1 MSTAGDQQTAA
12 ALADSL
18 VSAGKV
24 RIPALHD
31 AFAAVPRH
39 EFLRRFFKQAAE
51 RSQYEAVADT
61 DPGWLDM
68 TYADQ
73 VWATQLDGDD
83 TKWEEARRDGPIA
96 GTPTCSNTQPSLTA
110 VMLEA
115 LDIGEKQQ
123 VLEIGTGTGYH
134 AALLCE
140 MVGADRVGS
149 VDVDPSLVAQA
160 IANLQRVGYTPA
172 VMAGDGADG
181 WPDRGPYDRV
191 IATCSFSAIPPAWL
205 QQVRSGGRIVANLYR
220 GIIGSSLI
228 GLDVDADGSASGR
241 LLAETGGYMPRR
253 TDQMTDGWD
262 RVRRVS
268 DDPDGERSTSTLPE
282 QPDPAGEQPWLV
294 LSDLLMPGVI
304 LGELFRDE
312 GVVQWLTDP
321 TGSWAYHEVSSGLV
335 QQGGRRRLWS
345 DLEAVYAWWI
355 GAGKPDHTR
364 FGMTVRENA
373 ESVWLDSP
381 ETVVPAPRYSGR
393 KSGSP

>member
-1 MSTAGDQQTAA
+1 MSTAQAQQHAA
-12 ALADSL
+12 ALADLL
-18 VSAGKV
+18 VRAGKV
-24 RIPALHD
+24 NSPALHD

-39 EFLRRFFKQAAE
+39 EFLRRFFQQTAD
-51 RSQYEAVADT
+51 RSRYEAVADT

-83 TKWEEARRDGPIA
+83 TLWEQARHDGPIA

-110 VMLEA
+110 VMLDA
-115 LDIGEKQQ
+115 LDISEKQH

-140 MVGADRVGS
+140 MVGADRVTS
-149 VDVDPSLVAQA
+149 IDVDAALVTGAT
-160 IANLQRVGYTPA
+160 ANLQRAGYAPA
-172 VMAGDGADG
+172 VMLGDGADG
-181 WPDRGPYDRV
+181 WPHRGPYDRV
-191 IATCSFSAIPPAWL
+191 VATCSFSAIPPAWL
-205 QQVRSGGRIVANLYR
+205 RQVRAGGRIVANLYR
-220 GIIGSSLI
+220 GITGNSLV

-253 TDQMTDGWD
+253 ADQMSDGWD
-262 RVRRVS
+262 RVRRAS
-268 DDPDGERSTSTLPE
+268 DGPDGERSASMLPE
-282 QPDPAGEQPWLV
+282 PPDPAGEQPWLV
-294 LSDLLMPGVI
+294 LADLLMPGVI

-312 GVVQWLTDP
+312 GVVQWLTDA

-345 DLEAVYAWWI
+345 GLEAVYEWWV

-364 FGMTVRENA
+364 FGMTVRESA
-373 ESVWLDSP
+373 ESAWLDNP
-381 ETVVPAPRYSGR
+381 ETVVPAPGYSWR